1 MGRRSKY
8 PPELRERAVR
18 LARGS
23 DRPISAVARDLGVHH
38 ETLRVWV
45 RQDEANDG
53 MRADR
58 PTQWGQILTC
68 SVLHL

>member
-1 MGRRSKY
+1 MGRPSKY
-8 PPELRERAVR
+8 PFELRERAVR

-45 RQDEANDG
+45 RQDEADDG
-53 MRADR
+53 RRACPR
-58 PTQWGQILTC
+58 PEHRSKVKVGIGKK
-68 SVLHL
+68 